1 MKSLDPRINRLQL
14 TDDFD
19 SIEQSEQWHT
29 YEVFHQEKRGAQPIH
44 VGSVH
49 APNPELALI
58 FAKEQYARRKKC
70 VNIWIVKTSNIY
82 SFNLEDEDMF
92 STTPEKIYREATG
105 FKVRDKINK
114 YKEGLKT
121 KV

>member
-1 MKSLDPRINRLQL
+1 MKSLDPRINRINLVE
-14 TDDFD
+14 D
-19 SIEQSEQWHT
+19 INPIKPKEHWHT
-29 YEVFHQEKRGAQPIH
+29 YEVFHKNKRGAQPVH

-49 APNPELALI
+49 APDPELALV

-70 VNIWIVKTSNIY
+70 VNLWIVKTSDIH

-92 STTPEKIYREATG
+92 STNPEKVYREAAG
-105 FKVRDKINK
+105 FKVSDKISK

-121 KV
+121 K